1 MNKPAKDFLRQR
13 FQEWYADQVLQQLH
27 GKEIDSVELEPI
39 SLSLPQLK
47 ELGAKWLVDMF
58 KHIADNPQIIVN
70 GFIKSGISAALDGME
85 LQDDLDNGAGSG
97 ADDASSDDSED
108 EFED

>member
-1 MNKPAKDFLRQR
+1 M
-13 FQEWYADQVLQQLH
+13 
-27 GKEIDSVELEPI
+27 ELEPI

-58 KHIADNPQIIVN
+58 KHIPDNPQMIVN
-70 GFIKSGISAALDGME
+70 GFIKSGISLDGME
-85 LQDDLDNGAGSG
+85 LQDDSDNGAGSG

>member
-1 MNKPAKDFLRQR
+1 
-13 FQEWYADQVLQQLH
+13 
-27 GKEIDSVELEPI
+27 
-39 SLSLPQLK
+39 
-47 ELGAKWLVDMF
+47 MF
-58 KHIADNPQIIVN
+58 KHIADDPQIIVN